1 LARFVERFQIRSGLL
16 LISGYVRA
24 LGTVVALTFI
34 HSADCALI
42 LRRAT
47 MESKNRFG
55 LLMTLVALAV
65 MPMTASAQ
73 QLRDAFRKVNQS
85 VVTVRTKRVDVV
97 AAPGQVISIAD
108 GVGSGVLISNDGK
121 VLTAAHVVQTAD
133 AALVEFSDGQDSIA
147 RVIASDVRSDVALLQ
162 LQEPPKGIAPAT
174 LGDSDKVEVG
184 DQIFVIGA
192 PYGISQTLTAGHVS
206 GRRQLDKQGET
217 HPYLEFL
224 QTDAAVNGGN
234 SGSPMFDMN
243 GQVVGIVS
251 RIMSQSGGSEG
262 LAFATASNTAK
273 RFLMDRKPFWSG
285 IDGVLVTGDVAKALN
300 LPQPTGYLVQ
310 RIGEGSFGSRLG
322 IQGGTLQITIQG
334 VDVLLGGDI
343 ILSVNDID
351 VTVPSQLESV
361 ALDQADNYDRI
372 FNSIASLKPGESVVL
387 KVLREG
393 KVMKLT
399 TTIEP

>member
-1 LARFVERFQIRSGLL
+1 MKRKFRLIPLL
-16 LISGYVRA
+16 SL
-24 LGTVVALTFI
+24 LTVV
-34 HSADCALI
+34 
-42 LRRAT
+42 
-47 MESKNRFG
+47 
-55 LLMTLVALAV
+55 MTW
-65 MPMTASAQ
+65 TAAEGQ
-73 QLRDAFRKVNQS
+73 QLREAFRKVNQA
-85 VVTVRTKRVDVV
+85 VVTVRTKRVNV
-97 AAPGQVISIAD
+97 APARGQVMSIVD
-108 GVGSGVLISNDGK
+108 GLGSGVLISNDGK

-162 LQEPPKGIAPAT
+162 LQQLPKGIAPAT

-206 GRRQLDKQGET
+206 GRRQLDKEGES

-251 RIMSQSGGSEG
+251 TIMSQSGGSEG

-285 IDGVLVTGDVAKALN
+285 IDGVLLTGELAKALN
-300 LPQPTGYLVQ
+300 LPQPAGFLVQ

-322 IQGGTLQITIQG
+322 MNGGTLQITIQG
-334 VDVLLGGDI
+334 TDLLLGGDV

-351 VTVPSQLESV
+351 VTVPLAVESV
-361 ALDQADNYDRI
+361 ALGQGDNYDRI
-372 FNSIASLKPGESVVL
+372 FNSISSLKPGDSVVL
-387 KVLREG
+387 KVLRAG

>member
-1 LARFVERFQIRSGLL
+1 MMVALPRELAGLYGGRQAMKTRSRFV
-16 LISGYVRA
+16 
-24 LGTVVALTFI
+24 
-34 HSADCALI
+34 
-42 LRRAT
+42 
-47 MESKNRFG
+47 FG
-55 LLMTLVALAV
+55 LSLVTVAALSTT
-65 MPMTASAQ
+65 TARGQ

-85 VVTVRTKRVDVV
+85 VVTVRTKRVDV
-97 AAPGQVISIAD
+97 APLPGQVMSVID

-162 LQEPPKGIAPAT
+162 LQQPPKGIIPAT
-174 LGDSDKVEVG
+174 LGDSDKIEVG

-192 PYGISQTLTAGHVS
+192 PYGISQTLTAGHLS
-206 GRRQLDKQGET
+206 GRRRIDKEGET
-217 HPYLEFL
+217 QKYIELL

-243 GQVVGIVS
+243 GQIVGIVS
-251 RIMSQSGGSEG
+251 TIMSQSGGSEG

-273 RFLMDRKPFWSG
+273 RFLLDRKPFWSG
-285 IDGVLVTGDVAKALN
+285 IDGVLVTGDLAKALN
-300 LPQPTGYLVQ
+300 LPQPAGFLVQ
-310 RIGEGSFGSRLG
+310 RIGEGSVGSRLRMN
-322 IQGGTLQITIQG
+322 GGTLRVTIQG
-334 VDVLLGGDI
+334 TDLLLGGDI

-351 VTVPSQLESV
+351 VIVPTMTEAF
-361 ALDQADNYDRI
+361 ALAAGDSYDRTV
-372 FNSIASLKPGESVVL
+372 NTIASLKAGDQLVL

-393 KVMKLT
+393 KVLTLT

>member
-1 LARFVERFQIRSGLL
+1 
-16 LISGYVRA
+16 
-24 LGTVVALTFI
+24 VA
-34 HSADCALI
+34 
-42 LRRAT
+42 
-47 MESKNRFG
+47 
-55 LLMTLVALAV
+55 
-65 MPMTASAQ
+65 
-73 QLRDAFRKVNQS
+73 
-85 VVTVRTKRVDVV
+85 
-97 AAPGQVISIAD
+97 
-108 GVGSGVLISNDGK
+108 
-121 VLTAAHVVQTAD
+121 
-133 AALVEFSDGQDSIA
+133 
-147 RVIASDVRSDVALLQ
+147 
-162 LQEPPKGIAPAT
+162 
-174 LGDSDKVEVG
+174 LGDSDRVEVG

-206 GRRQLDKQGET
+206 GRRRLDKEGET

-251 RIMSQSGGSEG
+251 TIMSQSGGSEG

-285 IDGVLVTGDVAKALN
+285 IDGVLVTGDLARALN
-300 LPQPTGYLVQ
+300 LPQPAGFLVQ

-322 IQGGTLQITIQG
+322 MNGGTFQVTIQG
-334 VDVLLGGDI
+334 ADVLLGGDV

-351 VTVPSQLESV
+351 VTVPSAVESV
-361 ALDQADNYDRI
+361 APGQGDNYDRI
-372 FNSIASLKPGESVVL
+372 FNSISSLKPGDSVVL
-387 KVLREG
+387 KVLRAG